1 MTGTPIPQPATP
13 AMPFGTRR
21 GSTRGMR
28 VAHRG
33 TALIRML
40 LLIGFSGFLVATVL
54 ATVFAGLVIAINGR
68 LP

>member
-1 MTGTPIPQPATP
+1 
-13 AMPFGTRR
+13 MPFGTRQ

-33 TALIRML
+33 TALIRMIL
-40 LLIGFSGFLVATVL
+40 LVALSGFLVATVV
-54 ATVFAGLVIAINGR
+54 ATVFAGIVIAINGR

>member
-1 MTGTPIPQPATP
+1 
-13 AMPFGTRR
+13 MPFGTRR

-33 TALIRML
+33 TALIRMIL
-40 LLIGFSGFLVATVL
+40 LVAFSGFLVATVI
-54 ATVFAGLVIAINGR
+54 ATVFAGLVIAITGR